1 MSISNKDKFTDF
13 SQTPPAEFTASTLT
27 ALPHASS
34 PTSLRSA
41 SASRMPETASL
52 GSPAS
57 RHPESQNP
65 SLGSPASRHPDPAGR
80 IKAVL
85 FDYDGTVGDTNQ
97 LVIDSWQHTFM
108 TIRGRRTDDELL
120 YHTFGE
126 PLRETMARFFPE
138 HDLEDALR
146 IYRDWQAA
154 QDQNRWYLFPG
165 MRQLIGELRRRGYR
179 MGIVTSRTR
188 DSLERALVYLGM
200 EDTFSAI
207 VTCDDTTV
215 HKPEPEPAL
224 IGLEK
229 LDVRP
234 DQALFVGD
242 THYDMG
248 CAHNAG
254 IEAVL
259 VGWSRSMRPEDKVG
273 IYRPDYEIKNA
284 GELLEILEKC

>member
-1 MSISNKDKFTDF
+1 M
-13 SQTPPAEFTASTLT
+13 TASL
-27 ALPHASS
+27 HASS

-41 SASRMPETASL
+41 SASRHPASQNP
-52 GSPAS
+52 SPVSSAS
-57 RHPESQNP
+57 RHP
-65 SLGSPASRHPDPAGR
+65 GPAGR

-207 VTCDDTTV
+207 VTCDDTAV

-229 LDVRP
+229 LDVSAN
-234 DQALFVGD
+234 QALFVGD

-273 IYRPDYEIKNA
+273 IYRPDHEIKEA